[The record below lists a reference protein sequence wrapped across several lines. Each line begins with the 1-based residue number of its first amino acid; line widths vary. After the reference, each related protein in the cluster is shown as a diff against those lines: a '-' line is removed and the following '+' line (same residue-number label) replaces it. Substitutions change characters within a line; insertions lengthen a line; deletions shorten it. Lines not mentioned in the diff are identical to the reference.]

1 MFLQVSDRIFQ
12 GVKVDDISL
21 GGLTVDSAITTLDY
35 NVADKIKNKP
45 VITLLYNDKTWEI
58 TAEDIDLKI
67 DVIQTAHNSYN
78 IGRTGSPMAKRMLDR
93 ITALY
98 SEFSIPY
105 VMTINEDKLNKKLL
119 DITNSINKPPVDA
132 SLTVKDNN
140 IIVNQEQTGE
150 KIDLENLK
158 SLINLKTLSLSLP
171 QNLLLKV
178 EIQKPKI
185 NVSDL
190 KDINTILATYSTK
203 FNLNAENRNTN
214 IKLAAHSLNNIILA
228 PNEIAS
234 FDKLVGPR
242 IAAVG
247 YKEAPAFINGKL
259 VPDIGGG
266 VCQVTS
272 TLYNA
277 TLLANLEIVE
287 RLSHFRPPSYVPIG
301 LDATVANGLI
311 DFKFKNNKTHAI
323 YISTQINNDTLTVYL
338 LGNNQDL
345 PSETINITSEID
357 EILEPSTSITQDPN
371 LPLGTE
377 IIDFPGAQGYKVSA
391 YKIIS
396 NNGIVINKTLLHNDV
411 FDPED
416 KTIRVGTQPIPPPVA
431 ISQPK

>member
-12 GVKVDDISL
+12 GVIVDDISL
-21 GGLTVDSAITTLDY
+21 GGLNVDSATTTLDY
-35 NVADKIKNKP
+35 NLAEKIKNKP
-45 VITLLYNDKTWEI
+45 VITLAYNDKTWEI

-78 IGRTGSPMAKRMLDR
+78 VGRSGSPMAKRMLDR

-98 SEFSIPY
+98 SEFNVPY
-105 VMTINEDKLNKKLL
+105 VLTINENKLNQKLL
-119 DITNSINKPPVDA
+119 EIADSINKVPIDA
-132 SLTVKDNN
+132 SLSVKDNN
-140 IIVNQEQTGE
+140 IITNQEQIGG
-150 KIDLENLK
+150 KIDLNHLK
-158 SLINLKTLSLSLP
+158 SLINAKTLSLSLP
-171 QNLLLKV
+171 KKLSLKV
-178 EIQKPKI
+178 EMQKPKI
-185 NVSDL
+185 TTEDL
-190 KDINTILATYSTK
+190 KDVNTILSTYTTK
-203 FNLNAENRNTN
+203 FNPNAENRNTN
-214 IKLAAHSLNNIILA
+214 IKLAAHSLSNILLA
-228 PNEIAS
+228 PNSIAS

-242 IAAVG
+242 IAAAG

-277 TLLANLEIVE
+277 TLLANFEIIE

-311 DFKFKNNKTHAI
+311 DFKFKNNKSHHI
-323 YISTQINNDTLTVYL
+323 YISTEVSNDTLTVYI
-338 LGNNQDL
+338 LGNKQDL
-345 PSETINITSEID
+345 PTETINITSEID
-357 EILEPSTSITQDPN
+357 EVLEPSTLITQDPN

-396 NNGIVINKTLLHNDV
+396 NNGIVVSKNLLHNDV
-411 FDPED
+411 FDSED
-416 KTIRVGTQPIPPPVA
+416 KTIRVGTQPIPPPIAV
-431 ISQPK
+431 SQPK